1 MKRLFLVALILLV
14 LVFSIISCTA
24 TPAPTST
31 PMPAPTPTPA
41 PQPKPPNAPSTLSAK
56 AVSQS
61 TVKLQWIDNSDNED
75 SFKIYRD
82 NNLVATARANV
93 TTYQDT
99 GLKPATSYKYMVK
112 AYNQVGESKAS
123 LCTVRTPN
131 PPITVR
137 LDRIG
142 VYDNRETWTRG
153 EDGEVYVGIIVTDG
167 NTIVEERFPEGEG
180 QHYKLEKN
188 ETVDIGTTVFS
199 VDEVG
204 DYIRIAAVGYE
215 DDGGQ
220 GEMLL
225 YQALGVAGEA
235 YISGGAATL
244 LEMTD
249 SSLGNLLAKIF
260 GAEDDWLGSYERSW
274 NYDDNW
280 GIGNYQDI
288 ALEDERGIL
297 CLRLW
302 FTITSR

>member
-1 MKRLFLVALILLV
+1 MRKIILVIPLIFLTFSLV
-14 LVFSIISCTA
+14 SCGVPTA
-24 TPAPTST
+24 PAPA
-31 PMPAPTPTPA
+31 PAPAPTPA
-41 PQPKPPNAPSTLSAK
+41 PPPPPTPPNAPSNLTSSDVKHTTITLE
-56 AVSQS
+56 
-61 TVKLQWIDNSDNED
+61 WNDNSNDEHG
-75 SFKIYRD
+75 FKIYRD
-82 NNLVATARANV
+82 NNIVATVSTNV
-93 TTYQDT
+93 ITYQDT
-99 GLKPATSYKYMVK
+99 SLKPATSYQYSVK
-112 AYNQVGESKAS
+112 AYNQAGESAAS
-123 LCTVRTPN
+123 LCTIRTPN

-188 ETVDIGTTVFS
+188 ETVDIGTIVFS

-225 YQALGVAGEA
+225 CQALGAAGAA

-260 GAEDDWLGSYERSW
+260 GAEDDWLGSYERNW

-288 ALEDERGIL
+288 ALEDERGIP